1 TYFTIGI
8 INFFLSILLKEDA
21 AFVLTVIIG
30 IGAEAMLMQKSFALP
45 LLLPVI
51 VICVVFILL
60 SFAVISRKNL

>member
-1 TYFTIGI
+1 
-8 INFFLSILLKEDA
+8 LKEDA